1 MCFNSNQ
8 QKILKQHIFYTF
20 LLVLLSSI
28 SYSQNGSISGTVYDK
43 ESSETIIGATIRL
56 LNSEKGTVTDINGD
70 FKISNITPGDYSLE
84 VRFISYNTFIVK
96 SVIVKP
102 KENTKLSISLT
113 PSSIGLEEVEIV
125 ATAEKSSNVAM
136 IAMQRNSTAITN
148 NIGAEDIKKSSD
160 NNSAQ
165 VIKRIPGVT
174 IQEGKFAIIR
184 GLADRYNFAV
194 LNGHPLPSTEADRK
208 TFSFDIFPSGMV
220 DNISVSKSATPD
232 MPAEFAGGIIQI
244 NTKNVVD
251 EPFINVSLS
260 GAYNDLAT
268 FKPYSNYE
276 GGKNDFFGVDDGT
289 RALPSDFPSTDVIQ
303 EAQRGDAIEYAKL
316 LENNWE
322 VKENKSALPNLG
334 FQLSG
339 GRNFQIGENQKLG
352 VIAALSFS
360 NSNNNLSVIRRDFD
374 LDKTSHEYEDQQF
387 SSEVLAGAL
396 LNISYQ
402 LTKNHQIAFKN
413 TFSQHSLDQT
423 ILREGININGNQLR
437 KSTAFLFNF
446 DRINI
451 HQAIGNHYLPKN
463 KINLDWAASYT
474 QIFSEIPDFRRVM
487 YTRSALAP
495 DDFPFRAQAMPN
507 VNPDMGGRFFSTLNE
522 YNNNYSANASIP
534 FKILGNKNN
543 FKTGFHFNNR
553 RRDFDA
559 RVIGYVIA
567 PPTFNFDFDL
577 LTQSPEQLFA
587 QENMREGGFMIGE
600 ITNPSDRYIASVNH
614 FSTYAMLE
622 NRITNKLKVVWG
634 ARLEQ
639 FNQKL
644 SSEDYS
650 GNEVEIDTTYLNI
663 FPSANVNYELNDK
676 SNLRF
681 SVYQTTSRPEFR
693 ELAPFSFYDF
703 ATNFI
708 ILGNPNITATQI
720 FNLDLRYELY
730 PKLNEMFSVAVFYKD
745 FTNPIEQVIDPSSG
759 FGSLLMTYDNIDRA
773 ENFGAE
779 LELRKSFGFF
789 TPNNEA
795 SIFNRFYLN
804 MNLAYISSLVDVRNV
819 PGAPTDFRPLQGQ
832 SPYIINTGIS
842 FKDKSNKTEISAM
855 YNRIGRRI
863 FRVGYGG
870 YPDIYENPRDVF
882 DIGITRK
889 FGENFEIK
897 LAVRDVFA
905 NRHIFYQDITESG
918 NFEEGD
924 NEILSMNAPRIFTL
938 QLNLKF

>member
-1 MCFNSNQ
+1 MSFFKRINLFTL
-8 QKILKQHIFYTF
+8 I
-20 LLVLLSSI
+20 VLLANTVS
-28 SYSQNGSISGTVYDK
+28 SQNGTISGKVFDK
-43 ESSETIIGATIRL
+43 ETSETIIGATIRL
-56 LNSEKGTVTDINGD
+56 LETDKGTVSDINGD
-70 FKISNITPGDYSLE
+70 FKISNIPQGDYSLE
-84 VRFISYNTFIVK
+84 VRFVSYNTFIVK

-102 KENTKLSISLT
+102 NEQTKVSISLS
-113 PSSIGLEEVEIV
+113 PSTIGLEEVEIV

-136 IAMQRNSTAITN
+136 IAMQRNSAAITN

-208 TFSFDIFPSGMV
+208 TFSFDIFPSSIV
-220 DNISVSKSATPD
+220 ENISVSKSSTPD

-244 NTKNVVD
+244 NTKNVTD
-251 EPFINVSLS
+251 EPFVNVSIS
-260 GAYNDLAT
+260 GSYNDLAT
-268 FKPYSNYE
+268 FKPYSNYQ
-276 GGKNDFFGVDDGT
+276 GGKNDFLGFDDGT
-289 RALPSDFPSTDVIQ
+289 RALPNDFPSTDEIQ
-303 EAQRGDAIEYAKL
+303 QSQRDEAIEYAKL

-322 VKENKSALPNLG
+322 VKENKSATPNLG
-334 FQLSG
+334 FQVSAG
-339 GRNFQIGENQKLG
+339 KNFQINKNQKLG
-352 VIAALSFS
+352 LVAALSFS
-360 NSNNNLSVIRRDFD
+360 NSNNNLSVVRKDFD
-374 LDKTSHEYEDQQF
+374 LDKTSYEYEDKQY
-387 SSEVLAGAL
+387 STEVLAGAL
-396 LNISYQ
+396 LNVSYQ
-402 LTKNHQIAFKN
+402 LAKNHQISFKN

-423 ILREGININGNQLR
+423 IQREGININGNQLR

-446 DRINI
+446 DKINI
-451 HQAIGNHYLPKN
+451 HQAVGNHYLSKS
-463 KINLDWAASYT
+463 KINLEWAVSYT

-487 YTRSALAP
+487 YTRNAAAP
-495 DDFPFRAQAMPN
+495 DNIPFRAQAMPN
-507 VNPDMGGRFFSTLNE
+507 VNPDMGGRFFSELNE
-522 YNNNYSANASIP
+522 YSNNYSASATIP
-534 FKILGNKNN
+534 FKILGNKNS
-543 FKTGFHFNNR
+543 FKTGFHYNNR
-553 RRDFDA
+553 RRDFNA

-567 PPTFNFDFDL
+567 PPTFQFDFNL
-577 LTQSPEQLFA
+577 LTLPPEQLFA
-587 QENMREGGFMIGE
+587 QENMRQGGFMIGE
-600 ITNPSDRYIASVNH
+600 ITNPSDRYGASVNH

-622 NRITNKLKVVWG
+622 NRITKKLKLIWG

-650 GNEVEIDTTYLNI
+650 GNIIDIDTTYFNI
-663 FPSANVNYELNDK
+663 FPSANLNYEINDI
-676 SNLRF
+676 SNIRF
-681 SVYQTTSRPEFR
+681 SSYQTTSRPEFR

-703 ATNFI
+703 SSNFI

-720 FNLDLRYELY
+720 FNLDLRYEIY
-730 PKLNEMFSVAVFYKD
+730 PKLNEMFSVAVFYKN

-779 LELRKSFGFF
+779 LELRKSFGFI
-789 TPNNEA
+789 TPNNEN
-795 SIFNRFYLN
+795 SILNNFYLN
-804 MNLAYISSLVDVRNV
+804 MNLAYISSLVDMRNV

-842 FKDKSNKTEISAM
+842 FKDKSNKTEITAM

-863 FRVGYGG
+863 FRVGFGG
-870 YPDIYENPRDVF
+870 YPDIYENPRDIF

-889 FGENFEIK
+889 IGKNLEIR
-897 LAVRDVFA
+897 AATRDIFA
-905 NRHIFYQDITESG
+905 NRHIFYQDISETG
-918 NFEEGD
+918 DFTEGD